1 MLNSDYRDILS
12 AFADAEVEYLLVG
25 AHALAAHG
33 HPRATGDIDLWVK
46 PSAGNA
52 ARVMQALRQFGAPLG
67 QVSREYFAQPDVVFQ
82 IGVAPRR
89 IDVMTSVEAIAF
101 EDAWPERLEVNL
113 EGIPVPVIGRAD
125 FILLSERERAAG
137 TSAFRRVIHRLPSR
151 GSGETTCLPLGYTL
165 MSYR

>member
-125 FILLSERERAAG
+125 FIPAPLAGLGRNNVLASEVHSECHTDSQGVTRF
-137 TSAFRRVIHRLPSR
+137 TF
-151 GSGETTCLPLGYTL
+151 
-165 MSYR
+165 